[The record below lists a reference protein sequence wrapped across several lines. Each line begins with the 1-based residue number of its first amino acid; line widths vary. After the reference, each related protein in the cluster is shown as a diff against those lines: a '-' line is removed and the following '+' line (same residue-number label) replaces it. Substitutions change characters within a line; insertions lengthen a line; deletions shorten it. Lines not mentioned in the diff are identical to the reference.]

1 MRILHVKRRPAPPK
15 HKPPHQSFNL
25 LTTVPLRCRAY
36 ADYNDLMALTEDM
49 ISGMVKAITGG
60 YKIKYVSNP
69 PTAFKTGLGLSQTSA
84 NCY

>member
-1 MRILHVKRRPAPPK
+1 MRILHVKRR
-15 HKPPHQSFNL
+15 L
-25 LTTVPLRCRAY
+25 PLRNTNPTPSRLFLSPRCRAY

-69 PTAFKTGLGLSQTSA
+69 PTAFKTRLGLSQTSWK
-84 NCY
+84 